1 MEEKSMISR
10 FLRAG
15 TCASLLGATLVAAPA
30 LADPPKAA
38 YDVTITNLTS
48 GQTFTPVLVAAHAR
62 GVRLFEPGQ
71 PASSEIEQLA
81 EGGDTAPLKDTL
93 LALGS
98 AAVADVQTSAGLLG
112 PGQSTTVRIEAGH
125 QHRQLSLAGMLI
137 PTNDNFVA
145 LLGIPLPRWGESETF
160 APAWDAGSEAN
171 DQSCAHI
178 PGPRCGGEGYSPEPA
193 DGDEGFVHVSR
204 GFHDLGVAADGE
216 PEILAPAPYD
226 WRNPVALVRVH
237 RIR

>member
-1 MEEKSMISR
+1 MIPR
-10 FLRAG
+10 FLQAWAW
-15 TCASLLGATLVAAPA
+15 TALLGTALAAAPA
-30 LADPPKAA
+30 LADGPKAL

-48 GQTFTPVLVAAHAR
+48 GQTFTPILVASHAR

-71 PASSEIEQLA
+71 PASPEIEQLA
-81 EGGDTAPLKDTL
+81 EGGATAPLADSL

-98 AAVADVQTSAGLLG
+98 ARVSDVQTTAGLLG
-112 PGQSTTVRIEAGH
+112 PGQTTTVRVEAQRH
-125 QHRQLSLAGMLI
+125 HRQLSLAGMLI

-160 APAWDAGSEAN
+160 ASAWDAGSEAN

-178 PGPRCGGEGYSPEPA
+178 PGPRCGGEGYSPEPT

-204 GFHDLGVAADGE
+204 GFHDLGMAPDGE
-216 PEILAPAPYD
+216 PEILAPDPYD
-226 WRNPVALVRVH
+226 WRNPVALVRVR
-237 RIR
+237 RIQ